1 MYLDRKDDAV
11 IAAEG
16 MFISVA
22 TRIEFKRTTG
32 SFPNIGTCLTVSVTI
47 SVWKDLK
54 TNKQTNN
61 SLTDKHYTVIV
72 QLVINSIRLITIG

>member
-47 SVWKDLK
+47 SV
-54 TNKQTNN
+54 
-61 SLTDKHYTVIV
+61 
-72 QLVINSIRLITIG
+72 